1 MNSTTVQTIFNAS
14 ARLIEQC
21 GMQFADELLAAGR
34 DMIACFEQGGKIL
47 ICGNG
52 GSAAEAQHFAAELIN
67 KLAVYRRALPA
78 LSLATDTSTLTS
90 IANDL
95 DFESIFA
102 RQVEAL
108 GQKGDILWALSTS
121 GDSPNVL
128 AAAKAA
134 KAAGAKVLAF
144 TGGDGGE
151 LKGASDVCFVAP
163 AVGRQRRQIA
173 AAVELHQEDPLPFT
187 QLEISIDDVHAFRGA

>member
-1 MNSTTVQTIFNAS
+1 MDIKTVQTIFNDS

-21 GMQFADELLAAGR
+21 GKQYADDLLAAGR

-52 GSAAEAQHFAAELIN
+52 GSAAEAQHFAAEVVN

-78 LSLATDTSTLTS
+78 LSLATDTATLTS
-90 IANDL
+90 IGNDL

-108 GQKGDILWALSTS
+108 GREGDILWALSTS
-121 GDSPNVL
+121 GRSANIIK
-128 AAAKAA
+128 ACTIAKSLNM
-134 KAAGAKVLAF
+134 KLLCF
-144 TGGDGGE
+144 TGQPGSPLEAMADRALVVPDKNTARVQEAHLCYGH
-151 LKGASDVCFVAP
+151 LLCL
-163 AVGRQRRQIA
+163 QI
-173 AAVELHQEDPLPFT
+173 ERYYLDQQTKT
-187 QLEISIDDVHAFRGA
+187 Q